1 MYLHGDGGG
10 TSDGSS
16 PFLKAAKKHFGSE
29 LPFILITPSGGMW
42 AETGGRLAE
51 LKNIIDTECKKYECN
66 KNRISITGHSRGSIG
81 TWHMVNN
88 YPNFFYSAV
97 PVSCGSYRLN
107 VKNFKNTK
115 VWAFG
120 GNVGQAENRYSNE
133 MSGNVGEIKKIG
145 GNATF
150 TLLRGAGHGDTPGL
164 AYTKETILWMIN

>member
-1 MYLHGDGGG
+1 M
-10 TSDGSS
+10 
-16 PFLKAAKKHFGSE
+16 
-29 LPFILITPSGGMW
+29 
-42 AETGGRLAE
+42 
-51 LKNIIDTECKKYECN
+51 
-66 KNRISITGHSRGSIG
+66 
-81 TWHMVNN
+81 
-88 YPNFFYSAV
+88 